1 MAIEQ
6 ARPKQRTRPLAPAF
20 GAPLAAAA
28 VLTLL
33 AIGLVLSGPVR
44 ADHNELYVVCP
55 EPISEGETDH
65 MQVTYPGYRG
75 IGVTVF
81 TYQGSYTADGSDF
94 VSYNRV
100 KMKGDSDSDTLWIP
114 AITVEDSRSEHDE
127 TFALGFWVSAMW
139 HGCVVTIDDD
149 DTPRITGVDIASE
162 PAEGDTYRAGES
174 IDLTLTLDRD
184 VDVTGELGMSLYV
197 GDGNDHSQRKAAY
210 AAGSGGRSLTFS
222 YPVAVTDL
230 DTDGLSVSPAALDDD
245 GNPAYGF
252 QGSGKI
258 VAAGTDVPIDYTHD
272 GIRHAE
278 DHRIDGR
285 PHVESVRVTSAPPGG
300 WDAYRANQIIE
311 VEMRFNTEV
320 VVEGTVHAG
329 LYVGLDGENTAAASR
344 PAGYRSGSGTD
355 TLTFGYSVRPGDMD
369 ARGIV
374 IAAGGPDTGL
384 GGSGT
389 IKAAG
394 TDVEVNP
401 GYAGTDHL
409 PDHTVDTE
417 PPAVS
422 SIDFE
427 SLPGDGVAYGAG
439 ESIVVRVRFSEAVT
453 ITGAPQLELDVG
465 GTPRRATLRSE
476 ATGEAAAP
484 QRAFSSTAVFQ
495 YEVADGDTDT
505 DGVGIDANSLRL
517 NGGDIRDSAGNAAGL
532 SHDAV
537 AADPTQQVNTLA
549 QAGAE

>member
-1 MAIEQ
+1 MAVEP
-6 ARPKQRTRPLAPAF
+6 ARPKQRTRPLAPTF
-20 GAPLAAAA
+20 GAPLAAAV

-33 AIGLVLSGPVR
+33 AIGLVLAGPVR

-149 DTPRITGVDIASE
+149 DTPRITSVDIASD
-162 PAEGDTYRAGES
+162 PAEGDTYRPGES
-174 IDLTLTLDRD
+174 VDITLTLDRD
-184 VDVTGELGMSLYV
+184 VDVTGELEMSLYV
-197 GDGNDHSQRKAAY
+197 GDGNDHSQRRAAY
-210 AAGSGGRSLTFS
+210 ASGSGSRSLTFS

-245 GNPAYGF
+245 GSPASGF
-252 QGSGKI
+252 RGSGKI

-278 DHRIDGR
+278 DHKIDGR
-285 PHVESVRVTSAPPGG
+285 PYVESVQVTSAPPGG

-320 VVEGTVHAG
+320 VVEGTVYAG
-329 LYVGLDGENTAAASR
+329 LYVGLEGENAAAAAR

-374 IAAGGPDTGL
+374 IAVGDQDTGL

-389 IKAAG
+389 IKAEG

-401 GYAGTDHL
+401 SYAGTDHL
-409 PDHTVDTE
+409 ADHTVDTE
-417 PPAVS
+417 PPVVPAVS
-422 SIDFE
+422 FE
-427 SLPGDGVAYGAG
+427 SRPGDGVAYGVG
-439 ESIVVRVRFSEAVT
+439 ENIVVRVRFSEAVT
-453 ITGAPQLELDVG
+453 IAGAPQLELDVG
-465 GTPRRATLRSE
+465 GTPRRATLLSE
-476 ATGEAAAP
+476 MSGEAAAA
-484 QRAFSSTAVFQ
+484 QREFSETAAFH

-537 AADPTQQVNTLA
+537 AADPTQRVDTSVEA
-549 QAGAE
+549 R